1 MEDRPRGGK
10 LPLRM
15 EELTSQGEAKLI
27 VALGGSRV
35 PIQVELLS
43 APLFLFF
50 ISSLADLSLF
60 VMDAVAVR

>member
-1 MEDRPRGGK
+1 ME
-10 LPLRM
+10 

-35 PIQVELLS
+35 PIQVELERLS